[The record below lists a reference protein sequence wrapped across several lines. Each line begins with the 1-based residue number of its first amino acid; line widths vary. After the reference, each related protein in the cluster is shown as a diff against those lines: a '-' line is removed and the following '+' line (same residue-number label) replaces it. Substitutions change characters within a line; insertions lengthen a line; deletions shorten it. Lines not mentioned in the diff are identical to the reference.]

1 MKIILAS
8 GSPRRAEILR
18 NAGFEFD
25 VRPADVDETREPEE
39 HIGPYVQRLAL
50 LKARKVAGDLLG
62 TRGYE
67 DAIVVGA
74 DTAVSLDDEIMGK
87 PISDEDARGML
98 ARLSGKVHE
107 VHTGLAL
114 VQRHGQKQQVVEEIT
129 RVYFLPLSN
138 EEIAEYVATGEPVD
152 KAGAYGIQGLGSRF
166 VRRVEGCYFNVMGM
180 PIARLYEL
188 LRTPGLYRTAPYEIR
203 RTKPA

>member
-1 MKIILAS
+1 VKIILAS

-18 NAGFEFD
+18 NAGFEFE
-25 VRPADVDETREPEE
+25 VRTADIDETIQPDESVSV
-39 HIGPYVQRLAL
+39 YVQRLAL
-50 LKARKVAGDLLG
+50 SKARKIAGDLLG

-87 PISDEDARGML
+87 PNSDEDARGML
-98 ARLSGKVHE
+98 ARLRGKVHE

-114 VQRHGQKQQVVEEIT
+114 VQRHEPKQQVLEEVT

-138 EEIAEYVATGEPVD
+138 QEIVEYVATGEPVD

-166 VRRVEGCYFNVMGM
+166 VRRIEGCYFNVMGL

-188 LRTPGLYRTAPYEIR
+188 LRDTPTVSR
-203 RTKPA
+203 RTL